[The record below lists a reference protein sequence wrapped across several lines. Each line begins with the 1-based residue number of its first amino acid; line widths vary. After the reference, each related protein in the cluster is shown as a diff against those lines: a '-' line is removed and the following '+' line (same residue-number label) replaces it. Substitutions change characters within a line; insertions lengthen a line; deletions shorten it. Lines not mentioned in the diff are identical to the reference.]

1 MTVYVV
7 TSTSGLGTLVS
18 TRHYSADKA
27 EAERGRR
34 QMAGH
39 TAITA
44 QPTTLDPTTLDPTAT
59 ETCTKRAPLPKG
71 GAHA

>member
-7 TSTSGLGTLVS
+7 TSTNGLGTLVS

-39 TAITA
+39 TAISSQTA
-44 QPTTLDPTTLDPTAT
+44 NFTPAT

>member
-1 MTVYVV
+1 MTVYYLQSTGPNGITV
-7 TSTSGLGTLVS
+7 T
-18 TRHYSADKA
+18 TRHYGELTLLA
-27 EAERGRR
+27 EQGRR

-44 QPTTLDPTTLDPTAT
+44 QAANFDPATAT